1 MGYLRILGLIVTVCS
16 IKGKK
21 NEIIGKEDIKIV
33 GLISNL
39 MGRKNYFILYL
50 FKHRPHFDIYV
61 LDKCKR

>member
-1 MGYLRILGLIVTVCS
+1 MGYLRILGLIVAVCS

-39 MGRKNYFILYL
+39 MGIKIILYYIFSGIGL
-50 FKHRPHFDIYV
+50 TLTFTF
-61 LDKCKR
+61 